1 MDSLSPI
8 SKINDFLFCPYS
20 LYYHGIYEGFS
31 AKVCHSVAQTA
42 GKIKHETVD
51 SGTYSTAKKY
61 LQGVDVC
68 SEKYGLVGRIDI
80 YDQDSKVLIERKNKI
95 TRIYDGYK
103 YQLYAQ
109 YLCLTEMGYEVLK
122 LKIHSL
128 SDNKNYAITLPAGD
142 ELAKFEQTISDM
154 RAFDVVDNGFKKNP
168 AKCAQCIYRELC
180 C

>member
-1 MDSLSPI
+1 MDSFIPI

-61 LQGVDVC
+61 LLGIDVC
-68 SEKYGLVGRIDI
+68 SEKYGLVGKIDI
-80 YDQDSKVLIERKNKI
+80 YDREAKELIERKNKVN
-95 TRIYDGYK
+95 RIYDGYK
-103 YQLYAQ
+103 YQLFAQ
-109 YLCLTEMGYEVLK
+109 YFCLAEMGYEVLK

-128 SDNKNYAITLPAGD
+128 TDNKNYDVLLPSGE
-142 ELAKFEQTISDM
+142 ELARFERTIIDM
-154 RAFDVVDNGFKKNP
+154 REFDVAHNDYKKNP
-168 AKCAQCIYRELC
+168 VKCAQCIYRELC